1 MKSHGRRTMTTAP
14 AAAQPNDRLESL
26 RKMLLEQRKT
36 TLQEIEE
43 LLGDRRSCETR
54 ELAQSVL
61 DEGDQAL
68 MNAERERDL
77 SLMEM
82 RNRSRQMIDAALARL
97 DEGTYGRCEDC
108 DKEISEKRLQA
119 VPFARRC
126 LTC

>member
-1 MKSHGRRTMTTAP
+1 MIP
-14 AAAQPNDRLESL
+14 AAAQKLS
-26 RKMLLEQRKT
+26 
-36 TLQEIEE
+36 
-43 LLGDRRSCETR
+43 
-54 ELAQSVL
+54 
-61 DEGDQAL
+61 GDQAL

-126 LTC
+126 LTCQQHHELLEKIEHEDNQVF